1 MRKIERPQPR
11 KHLVE
16 LMYAIKIGNET
27 YAQLHANKNA
37 RLPAHSV
44 RKLERSLVIN
54 DRVLAVFYSFLSSF
68 ESFVWPRSNL

>member
-11 KHLVE
+11 KHLFE
-16 LMYAIKIGNET
+16 SMYAIKIGNET
-27 YAQLHANKNA
+27 YAQSHVNKNA

-54 DRVLAVFYSFLSSF
+54 DRVLAIFILFFRIVCLASF
-68 ESFVWPRSNL
+68 